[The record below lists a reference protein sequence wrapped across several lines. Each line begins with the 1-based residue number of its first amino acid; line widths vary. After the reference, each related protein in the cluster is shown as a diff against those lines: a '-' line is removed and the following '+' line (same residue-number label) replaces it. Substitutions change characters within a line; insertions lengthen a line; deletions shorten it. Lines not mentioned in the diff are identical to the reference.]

1 MSLVNASMFDQVADA
16 LLARLELIGNSND
29 NAWLSSPKTV
39 QRGIAVDFANL
50 PKPGLFLMAQT
61 WGPSVPSSRG
71 TTANLQSRTEARLLV
86 LAVTDLPI
94 TGREAEQ
101 DLHNLCRDVIVAVEN
116 DYQLG
121 GLLGTGWVHV
131 VSYSLE
137 VELARAGFAVASLE
151 LNAEWQWDS
160 DSP

>member
-1 MSLVNASMFDQVADA
+1 MTARNHAMMNLVADA
-16 LLARLELIGNSND
+16 LVARLELIGNSND
-29 NAWLSSPKTV
+29 SAWLSSPKTV
-39 QRGIAVDFANL
+39 SRGIAVDFANL

-71 TTANLQSRTEARLLV
+71 TTANLQARTEARFLV
-86 LAVTDLPI
+86 LAIVDTPI
-94 TGREAEQ
+94 TNRETEQ
-101 DLHNLCRDVIVAVEN
+101 QLNDLAADVIVAIEN

-121 GLLGTGWVHV
+121 DLLGTGWVHV

-137 VELARAGFAVASLE
+137 VELARAGFAVASVE
-151 LNAEWQWDS
+151 LSAEWQWDT